1 VPSCRDIGNLLS
13 LSDVVPNSPD
23 ITRPAPGTR
32 RKRVLI
38 RDEAHRVVSE
48 KFTVNAGSTY
58 SLGELIDLAESQ
70 SGSAMIAANA
80 RHCTIVQANLLEGEG
95 DWQIETA

>member
-23 ITRPAPGTR
+23 ISKPAPGTR
-32 RKRVLI
+32 RRKVLI

-58 SLGELIDLAESQ
+58 SLGELIDLAESHNPDQ
-70 SGSAMIAANA
+70 
-80 RHCTIVQANLLEGEG
+80 R
-95 DWQIETA
+95 